1 MTDSINIICIIVLV
15 LTCAGLV
22 WSDLRSGLLPD
33 WMNGL
38 LAISGFARTV
48 ALFDVAQA
56 LWDGAAAIAVGIAL
70 LLLRRLYV
78 MARGRQGLGLGDVKF
93 LMAATL
99 WAGLSGLPIL
109 LLIATTAALVA
120 VAGLSIAGRRM
131 SGATALPF
139 GPFLVIGL
147 LAVFALQ
154 SAGADWIALP

>member
-1 MTDSINIICIIVLV
+1 MTDSINIICAIVLI

-33 WMNGL
+33 WMNAL
-38 LAISGFARTV
+38 LAISGFTRTV

-56 LWDGAAAIAVGIAL
+56 LWDGAAAATVGIAL

-99 WAGLSGLPIL
+99 WTGLSGLPIL
-109 LLIATTAALVA
+109 LLMATTTALLA
-120 VAGLSIAGRRM
+120 VAGLYIAGRRM

-147 LAVFALQ
+147 LAVFTLQ
-154 SAGADWIALP
+154 SAGADWIMLP